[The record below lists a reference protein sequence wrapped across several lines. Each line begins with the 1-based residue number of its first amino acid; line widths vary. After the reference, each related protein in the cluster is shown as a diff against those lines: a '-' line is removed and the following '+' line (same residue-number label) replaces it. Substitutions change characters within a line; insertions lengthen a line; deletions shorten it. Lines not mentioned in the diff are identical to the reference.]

1 VGAVQDPRKEVLTV
15 RDLFPTRIALRLSE
29 ADQVNLVLGPGA
41 RNRGALCD
49 QIPDTLP
56 GVGYVAVDGVA
67 EPVRVRFSYIT
78 DQHIAQLGFEP
89 FQLQLVASQG
99 DTWREARAGPFC
111 R

>member
-1 VGAVQDPRKEVLTV
+1 VVVVGAVQDPRKEALTV

-49 QIPDTLP
+49 QVPDSMP

-67 EPVRVRFSYIT
+67 EPVRVRFSHIT
-78 DQHIAQLGFEP
+78 DRHIAGLSLEP
-89 FQLQLVASQG
+89 VQLQLDDGRQSTGKELVA
-99 DTWREARAGPFC
+99 
-111 R
+111 